1 MSAPL
6 VAGTAALV
14 QAAAGGTLTA
24 KELRDIIVETADPL
38 PSLQGKVISGG
49 SLRADKA
56 VQTAINNQKAAAPAP
71 RASRKLLLLLP
82 EAA

>member
-56 VQTAINNQKAAAPAP
+56 VQAAINQKAPAP
-71 RASRKLLLLLP
+71 QASRKLLLLLP